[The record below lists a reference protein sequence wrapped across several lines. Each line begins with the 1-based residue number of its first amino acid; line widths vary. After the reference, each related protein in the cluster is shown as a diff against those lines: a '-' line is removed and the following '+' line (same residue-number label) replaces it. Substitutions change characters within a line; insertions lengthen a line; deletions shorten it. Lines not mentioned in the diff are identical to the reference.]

1 MVEETTCSNGQ
12 SRTEQ
17 TQVIERNL
25 HYDFNFQQTNNL
37 PEEIIVKPVRFADNG
52 IISNVIVI
60 ITRIGIQT
68 PPKLLLRQH
77 KSL

>member
-1 MVEETTCSNGQ
+1 MSITYSSAGTGLELSVVEETTCSNGQ

-37 PEEIIVKPVRFADNG
+37 PEEIIVKPVRFATM
-52 IISNVIVI
+52 V
-60 ITRIGIQT
+60 
-68 PPKLLLRQH
+68 
-77 KSL
+77 